1 VTDALDR
8 LAEPGDDLLRRV
20 DTLLSAAGIAPGSPA
35 EPMLLRVGALPSEV
49 LDYGMRLDVGALR
62 ASVAELR
69 AVGDRF
75 RPLPARLAADVGQST
90 WEGRGAEAFGVA
102 WTALAGFIG
111 GEADADTIVG
121 RVDATAAYLEGV
133 ASWAAG
139 FRHELAE
146 AIARVISSTEAVLVV
161 TASGPGASVTA
172 GEAEA
177 VAAAGRIAERV
188 LRTAAD
194 ALDAADELR
203 RKWEDQLGELEY
215 QPPQVPRGPAV
226 ISGVTRVSL

>member
-1 VTDALDR
+1 VTTDALDR

-49 LDYGMRLDVGALR
+49 LEYGMRLDVGALR
-62 ASVAELR
+62 AAVAELR
-69 AVGDRF
+69 GVGDRF
-75 RPLPARLAADVGQST
+75 RQLPARLAADVGQSA

-111 GEADADTIVG
+111 GDADANTIVG

-146 AIARVISSTEAVLVV
+146 AVARVISSTEAVLVV
-161 TASGPGASVTA
+161 TASGAGA
-172 GEAEA
+172 GAEA

-188 LRTAAD
+188 LRTAAE
-194 ALDAADELR
+194 ALDAAEELR
-203 RKWEDQLGELEY
+203 RKWEGQLGELEY